1 MTNLVLAGS
10 LLAVLAAVA
19 TLLLVLGCVAWFNR
33 QWQKGVLSIA
43 GSVAAT
49 VILAL
54 SLTWAARSL
63 ISAEDWT
70 NDIGPEGKAR
80 FLAENIAGLMDVTA
94 LGLPAGILAGALL
107 VWRRR
112 VRARTR

>member
-10 LLAVLAAVA
+10 LLAVMAAVA
-19 TLLLVLGCVAWFNR
+19 TLLFVLGCAALFNR

-43 GSVAAT
+43 ASVAST
-49 VILAL
+49 VVLAL

-63 ISAEDWT
+63 ISAEDWK

-80 FLAENIAGLMDVTA
+80 FLADSIAGLMDVTA
-94 LGLPAGILAGALL
+94 LGLPAGMLAGALL
-107 VWRRR
+107 LWRRR